1 MKLAVLTCFYSF
13 SAYKRPV
20 QNLHR
25 FLRQMQRDGAAV
37 FGVEAVSPRRPKHT
51 NTYKNWRQVDI
62 DPATQTLWHKEA
74 LLNLAEKMV
83 PEEYDAVAWIDA
95 DVWFSNPNWIADT
108 EQLLE
113 ETEIVQLFEKAKW
126 TSETGTVELIRDSVG
141 KTPLSNSWKS
151 HPGFAW
157 AMRRSVWREMGG
169 LYPFALSGG
178 GDSVMTLAFQN
189 SKLWPM
195 FEAHVGPNKTFYEEW
210 AAKAANRMLGF
221 VPGDCYHE
229 WHGTWKDRDYVGRA
243 KRVAQI
249 VVGEHITLGSNGLPQ
264 WTPKASPE
272 LVKSVAD
279 YFIKRNEDGNE

>member
-1 MKLAVLTCFYSF
+1 MRLAVLTCFYSF

-113 ETEIVQLFEKAKW
+113 ETEIVQLFEQAKW
-126 TSETGTVELIRDSVG
+126 TSETGTVELVRDSVA
-141 KTPLSNSWKS
+141 KTPLSSSWKS

-157 AMRRSVWREMGG
+157 AMLRSVWREMGG

-178 GDSVMTLAFQN
+178 GDSIMTVAFQN
-189 SKLWPM
+189 QKLWPTLYS
-195 FEAHVGPNKTFYEEW
+195 HVGPNKTPYEEW
-210 AAKAANRMLGF
+210 ASKAANRTLGF

-229 WHGTWKDRDYVGRA
+229 WHGTRNDRDYVGRA
-243 KRVAQI
+243 KRVAQVI
-249 VVGEHITLGSNGLPQ
+249 IGEHLRLAANGLPQ
-264 WTPKASPE
+264 WTPQAPPE
-272 LVKSVAD
+272 LVKTVAD